1 MSGQQRQDSC
11 KRALPVT
18 CTFTCAREGE
28 WRRWWHALAH
38 QRQAP
43 ATAGAVRTRIQPIL
57 KNFKKW
63 ACSACRESAP
73 SRPGSSRVGHMR
85 RKYRFKRGLFCL
97 TAVLSGSSLRG
108 PMLVRAAGTNFVGNI
123 AEPYRLLQV
132 PQCCRMCPEGFETGR
147 PQQVAPSTKSY
158 DGLPKTASL
167 LVELGTEQRGIY
179 DTKINDMMKREMC
192 YRKGSDQARLQ
203 EMHNLIPCCPVC
215 SQQFVPMP
223 YEYQWQSP
231 NGFYLSSL
239 VEVGSERDRQSH
251 HRKKGFSPATQDV
264 FRDPLVLN
272 RQMRRRFLETSSQVS
287 SAFDPTLRFPSDTS
301 KGGCCSVCDRDD
313 EAQYPKTLGG
323 KAFHPK
329 VYPAFVEVREGGRL
343 SKSAKTGYS
352 ILDDGCCNTCS
363 GNDLE
368 PPEQRYSEPHGG
380 PFGLLPRLEGIHVQ
394 GLADPRKIA
403 PGFDLSQICR
413 EDARKGDSYPLHK
426 VDQDMLHARPIQ
438 SGM

>member
-1 MSGQQRQDSC
+1 MQRNH
-11 KRALPVT
+11 L
-18 CTFTCAREGE
+18 
-28 WRRWWHALAH
+28 L
-38 QRQAP
+38 
-43 ATAGAVRTRIQPIL
+43 
-57 KNFKKW
+57 
-63 ACSACRESAP
+63 
-73 SRPGSSRVGHMR
+73 
-85 RKYRFKRGLFCL
+85 KRGLLCL
-97 TAVLSGSSLRG
+97 TAVLSRSSLLRG
-108 PMLVRAAGTNFVGNI
+108 LMHVGAAETNFVGNS

-147 PQQVAPSTKSY
+147 LQQVAPSTKSY
-158 DGLPKTASL
+158 DGLPKSASL
-167 LVELGTEQRGIY
+167 LVELGTRTEQQRGIY

-192 YRKGSDQARLQ
+192 YRKGSDQTRLQ
-203 EMHNLIPCCPVC
+203 EMHSLIPCCPVC
-215 SQQFVPMP
+215 TQQFVPMP
-223 YEYQWQSP
+223 YEYQWQNP

-239 VEVGSERDRQSH
+239 VELGSELGSRQDHHRHRDKH
-251 HRKKGFSPATQDV
+251 YHRKKGFSPTATQEA
-264 FRDPLVLN
+264 FRDNPLPLDL
-272 RQMRRRFLETSSQVS
+272 RQTRRSFLQTSSGLS
-287 SAFDPTLRFPSDTS
+287 SEFDPTLRFPSDTS

-313 EAQYPKTLGG
+313 EAQYPKTLSG

-329 VYPAFVEVREGGRL
+329 MYPAFVEVQEGGRM

-368 PPEQRYSEPHGG
+368 SPEQRYSEPHGG

-394 GLADPRKIA
+394 GLADPRKIP